1 MTDVEQFFK
10 ARDFLL
16 NVKSYNE
23 AIKGFKWP
31 TISKFNW
38 AIDYFDKIAEDN
50 DNLALIYANENGD
63 ERKITF
69 NEMRERSNQVA
80 NFLRDLGLQKGDRVF
95 MIMDASVE
103 IYEIILGVMKAGGA
117 IIPGAA
123 LLSPN
128 DIADRIERG
137 NVKFFIAHSK
147 YAEKALKNVGD
158 ELKHLK
164 GLIYVG
170 DEIKEELLNDNVY
183 NYTEVDKYNKDYKAP
198 FITFSNDELFLF
210 FTSGTTSKPKLV
222 MHNHIYPVG
231 HLTTM
236 YWIALQKGDVH
247 LNISAPGWAKYAW
260 SSFFA
265 PWNAEATILCLY
277 YSQFD
282 AKFVLKMIEKYK
294 VTTLCAPFSV
304 LKLFTIE
311 NLNNYNFNLREIVS
325 AGEPLAPAV
334 VKKIED
340 AVNVTIREG
349 YGQTETTL
357 LIANFKGEKR
367 VLGSLGKPA
376 PGYEV
381 KLLDDTLEEV
391 KQGEDGEICV
401 KTYPY
406 RPLGLLDKYDDEEK
420 NKEMFRGCWYKTS
433 DSAYQ
438 DKEGYFYFVGRTDD
452 VFKSLDY
459 RISPF
464 EVESEIAVHP
474 SVLEVAVTPTV
485 DERDRIVPKAFIV
498 LKPDYQPTKEMAL
511 DLFRFI
517 RNNMAPYKRPRSIEF
532 MEEFPKTVSAK
543 VMRKDLRA
551 YDRELKEKKERGKY
565 EFFESDFKEELN
577 LGVRK

>member
-1 MTDVEQFFK
+1 MTDIEQFLK

-16 NVKSYNE
+16 NCESYEKAVKE
-23 AIKGFKWP
+23 FKWP
-31 TISKFNW
+31 AISKFNW
-38 AIDYFDKIAEDN
+38 AIDYFDKIAKDN
-50 DNLALIYANENGD
+50 ENLALIYANESGE
-63 ERKITF
+63 ERKVTF
-69 NEMRERSNQVA
+69 EEMRQRSNQVA

-123 LLSPN
+123 LLSPS

-147 YAEKALKNVGD
+147 YAEKALKNVGED
-158 ELKHLK
+158 LK
-164 GLIYVG
+164 GLKALIYIG
-170 DEIKEELLNDNVY
+170 EEIKEEFLHDNVY
-183 NYTEVDKYNKDYKAP
+183 NYNEVDKYNKDYSAP
-198 FITFSNDELFLF
+198 FITYSTDELFLF

-236 YWIALQKGDVH
+236 YWINLKKGDIH

-311 NLNNYNFNLREIVS
+311 NLTEYNFNLREIVS

-340 AVNVTIREG
+340 AVNVEIREG

-381 KLLDDTLEEV
+381 KLLNETLDEV

-406 RPLGLLDKYDDEEK
+406 RPLGLLNKYDDEDK

-438 DKEGYFYFVGRTDD
+438 DKEGYFFFVGRTDD

-485 DERDRIVPKAFIV
+485 DDRDRIVPKAFIV

-517 RNNMAPYKRPRSIEF
+517 RNNMAPYKRPRVIEF

-551 YDRELKEKKERGKY
+551 YDRELKDKKERGKY
-565 EFFESDFKEELN
+565 EFFEKDFKDELN

>member
-1 MTDVEQFFK
+1 MSEVEQFLK
-10 ARDFLL
+10 MRDFLM
-16 NVKSYNE
+16 NVKNYDE
-23 AIKGFKWP
+23 ARNGFKWP

-38 AIDYFDKIAEDN
+38 ALDYFDKIAENN
-50 DNLALIYANENGD
+50 DNLALIYADENGN
-63 ERKITF
+63 EKKVTF
-69 NEMRERSNQVA
+69 QEMKERSNQVA
-80 NFLRDLGLQKGDRVF
+80 NFLRDLGFQKGDRVF
-95 MIMDASVE
+95 MVMDASVE

-147 YAEKALKNVGD
+147 YAEKALKNVGED
-158 ELKHLK
+158 LKKLTA
-164 GLIYVG
+164 LIYVG
-170 DEIKEELLNDNVY
+170 DEINSEFLNDNVY
-183 NYTEVDKYNKDYKAP
+183 NYKEADKYNKDYKAP
-198 FITFSNDELFLF
+198 FITYSNDELFLF

-236 YWIALQKGDVH
+236 YWINLKKGDIH

-311 NLNNYNFNLREIVS
+311 NLNDYNFNLREIVS

-340 AVNVTIREG
+340 AVNVEIREG

-381 KLLDDTLEEV
+381 KLMNDTLDEV

-420 NKEMFRGCWYKTS
+420 TKEVFRGCWYKTS

-485 DERDRIVPKAFIV
+485 DDRDRIVPKAFIV

-517 RNNMAPYKRPRSIEF
+517 RNNMAPYKRPRTIEF

-551 YDRELKEKKERGKY
+551 YDRELKEKKQRGKY
-565 EFFESDFKEELN
+565 EFFEKDFKDELN

>member
-1 MTDVEQFFK
+1 MSEVEQFLK
-10 ARDFLL
+10 MRDFLM
-16 NVKSYNE
+16 NVKNYEE
-23 AIKGFKWP
+23 ARNGFKWP

-38 AIDYFDKIAEDN
+38 AIDYFDKIAENN
-50 DNLALIYANENGD
+50 DNLALIYADENGN
-63 ERKITF
+63 EKKVTF
-69 NEMRERSNQVA
+69 QEMKERSNQVA
-80 NFLRDLGLQKGDRVF
+80 NFLRDLGFQKGDRVF
-95 MIMDASVE
+95 MVMDASVE

-147 YAEKALKNVGD
+147 YAEKALKNVGED
-158 ELKHLK
+158 LKKLTA
-164 GLIYVG
+164 LIYVG
-170 DEIKEELLNDNVY
+170 DEINSEFLNDNVY
-183 NYTEVDKYNKDYKAP
+183 NYKEADKYNKDYKAP
-198 FITFSNDELFLF
+198 FITYSNDELFLF

-236 YWIALQKGDVH
+236 YWINLKKGDIH

-311 NLNNYNFNLREIVS
+311 NLNDYNFNLREIVS

-340 AVNVTIREG
+340 AVNVEIREG

-376 PGYEV
+376 PGYEI
-381 KLLDDTLEEV
+381 KLMNDTLDEV

-420 NKEMFRGCWYKTS
+420 TKEVFRGCWYKTS

-438 DKEGYFYFVGRTDD
+438 DKDGYFYFVGRTDD

-485 DERDRIVPKAFIV
+485 DDRDRIVPKAFIV

-517 RNNMAPYKRPRSIEF
+517 RNNMAPYKRPRTIEF

-551 YDRELKEKKERGKY
+551 YDRELKEKKQRGKY
-565 EFFESDFKEELN
+565 EFFEKDFKDELN

>member
-1 MTDVEQFFK
+1 MSEVEQFLK
-10 ARDFLL
+10 MRDFLM
-16 NVKSYNE
+16 NVKNYDE
-23 AIKGFKWP
+23 ARNGFKWP

-38 AIDYFDKIAEDN
+38 ALDYFDKIAENN
-50 DNLALIYANENGD
+50 DNLALIYADENGN
-63 ERKITF
+63 EKKVTF
-69 NEMRERSNQVA
+69 QEMKERSNQVA
-80 NFLRDLGLQKGDRVF
+80 NFLRDLGFQKGDRVF
-95 MIMDASVE
+95 MVMDASVE

-147 YAEKALKNVGD
+147 YAEKALKTVGED
-158 ELKHLK
+158 LKKLTA
-164 GLIYVG
+164 LIYVG
-170 DEIKEELLNDNVY
+170 DEINSEFLNDNVY
-183 NYTEVDKYNKDYKAP
+183 NYKEADKYNKDYKAP
-198 FITFSNDELFLF
+198 FITYSNDELFLF

-236 YWIALQKGDVH
+236 YWINLKKGDIH

-311 NLNNYNFNLREIVS
+311 NLNDYNFNLREIVS

-340 AVNVTIREG
+340 AVNVEIREG

-381 KLLDDTLEEV
+381 KLMNDTLDEV

-406 RPLGLLDKYDDEEK
+406 RPLGLLDKYDDEGK
-420 NKEMFRGCWYKTS
+420 TKEVFRGCWYKTS

-485 DERDRIVPKAFIV
+485 DDRDRIVPKAFIV

-517 RNNMAPYKRPRSIEF
+517 RNTMAPYKRPRTIEF

-551 YDRELKEKKERGKY
+551 YDRELKEKKQRGKY
-565 EFFESDFKEELN
+565 EFFEKDFKDELN

>member
-1 MTDVEQFFK
+1 MQDSEKFLE
-10 ARDFLL
+10 ARDILL
-16 NVKSYNE
+16 NAKSYNE
-23 AIKGFKWP
+23 AVEKFKWP

-38 AIDYFDKIAEDN
+38 ALDYFDKIAEGN
-50 DNLALIYANENGD
+50 ENLALIFESETGE

-69 NEMRERSNQVA
+69 QQMKERSNQVA

-103 IYEIILGVMKAGGA
+103 IYEVILGVMKAGGA

-158 ELKHLK
+158 SLKKLKAIITVGELKEDF
-164 GLIYVG
+164 LI
-170 DEIKEELLNDNVY
+170 DNVY
-183 NYTEVDKYNKDYKAP
+183 NYSEVDKYNKEYKAP
-198 FITFSNDELFLF
+198 FITYSNDELFLF

-222 MHNHIYPVG
+222 IHNHIYPVG

-236 YWIALQKGDVH
+236 YWINLQKGDIH

-282 AKFVLKMIEKYK
+282 AKFVLKMIEKHK

-304 LKLFTIE
+304 LKLFTLE
-311 NLNNYNFNLREIVS
+311 NLTEYKFNLKEIVS

-340 AVNVTIREG
+340 AVNVEIREG

-376 PGYEV
+376 PGYTV
-381 KLLDDTLEEV
+381 KLLNDTLDEV

-401 KTYPY
+401 QTYPY
-406 RPLGLLDKYDDEEK
+406 RPLGLLSKYDDEEK
-420 NKEMFRGCWYKTS
+420 NREVFKGCWYKTS
-433 DSAYQ
+433 DSAYM

-485 DERDRIVPKAFIV
+485 DDRDRIVPKAFIV
-498 LKPDYQPTKEMAL
+498 LKPEYQPTREMAL

-517 RNNMAPYKRPRSIEF
+517 RNNMAPYKRPRVIEF
-532 MEEFPKTVSAK
+532 MREFPKTVSAK
-543 VMRKDLRA
+543 VKRKDLRA
-551 YDRELKEKKERGKY
+551 YDKGLKERKKRGEF
-565 EFFESDFKEELN
+565 EFFEKDFKDELQ
-577 LGVRK
+577 LGKRQ

>member
-1 MTDVEQFFK
+1 MWFSESED
-10 ARDFLL
+10 
-16 NVKSYNE
+16 
-23 AIKGFKWP
+23 P
-31 TISKFNW
+31 TINKVVES
-38 AIDYFDKIAEDN
+38 
-50 DNLALIYANENGD
+50 LATA
-63 ERKITF
+63 
-69 NEMRERSNQVA
+69 
-80 NFLRDLGLQKGDRVF
+80 
-95 MIMDASVE
+95 VE
-103 IYEIILGVMKAGGA
+103 
-117 IIPGAA
+117 P
-123 LLSPN
+123 
-128 DIADRIERG
+128 
-137 NVKFFIAHSK
+137 
-147 YAEKALKNVGD
+147 
-158 ELKHLK
+158 
-164 GLIYVG
+164 
-170 DEIKEELLNDNVY
+170 
-183 NYTEVDKYNKDYKAP
+183 
-198 FITFSNDELFLF
+198 
-210 FTSGTTSKPKLV
+210 SKPKLV
-222 MHNHIYPVG
+222 IHNHIYPVG

-236 YWIALQKGDVH
+236 YWIGLQKGDIH

-260 SSFFA
+260 SSFFS

-311 NLNNYNFNLREIVS
+311 NLKEYNFNLREVVS

-340 AVNVTIREG
+340 SVDVTIREG

-381 KLLDDTLEEV
+381 KLLNDTLDEV
-391 KQGEDGEICV
+391 KPGEDGEICV

-406 RPLGLLDKYDDEEK
+406 RPLGLLDRYDDEQK

-438 DKEGYFYFVGRTDD
+438 DKDGYFYFVGRTDD

-498 LKPDYQPTKEMAL
+498 LKPDYQPTREMAL

-517 RNNMAPYKRPRSIEF
+517 RNNMAPYKRPRVIEF
-532 MEEFPKTVSAK
+532 MDAFPKTVSAK

-551 YDRELKEKKERGKY
+551 YDRELKEKKKRGKY
-565 EFFESDFKEELN
+565 EFYETDFKEELN